1 MTRSAP
7 PWVKFLHR
15 LGRIPGRWIDGR
27 ICAQPF
33 GDVAT
38 QWHRVDDDHARAHAD
53 RRRGGDETD
62 GPSARDHDRL
72 GSVGR
77 AIAKDRVEAAGEW
90 FDQGAFRIVNRIRQ
104 LVEPFGSGGEI
115 LPVGAIH
122 GEAEVVDALRRPDH
136 ALANHA
142 IARLEAGHALADID
156 DLADPLVAGDDRVGY
171 RDDVSAGEKLVIR
184 MADADATRA
193 DHHFIWGDRR

>member
-7 PWVKFLHR
+7 PWVSSCTASAGFA
-15 LGRIPGRWIDGR
+15 GQWIDGR
-27 ICAQPF
+27 VCAQPF

-38 QWHRVDDDHARAHAD
+38 QGHGVDHDHARAHANG
-53 RRRGGDETD
+53 RRRRNETD

-77 AIAKDRVEAAGEW
+77 AIAKNRIEAAGERL
-90 FDQGAFRIVNRIRQ
+90 DQRAFRIVDRIRQ
-104 LVEPFGSGGEI
+104 LVEPFGSGSEI

-122 GEAEVVDALRRPDH
+122 GEAEVVDSLRRSDH

-142 IARLEAGHALADID
+142 IAWLEAGHVLADID
-156 DLADPLVAGDDRVGY
+156 DLADPFMAGDHWVGY

-184 MADADATRA
+184 MADADPTRP